1 MKNKNTLLNYYIILR
16 FNILFLKIFFIF
28 KNKKNIYNIKYK
40 KITIWDNM
48 EFTINALKIHFY
60 FYIGIEN

>member
-60 FYIGIEN
+60 F